1 MKSKINLVA
10 IGLAMLA
17 AIAIATQSSCSSEA
31 EANAVPEKKELSKSE
46 LIARGQYL
54 ATVSLCNDC
63 HSPKIFGPHGMSL
76 DSTRLFSGHPEGSPL
91 PKIDKS
97 ALKPGGW
104 VMFSPDLTTYI
115 GPWGMTFSANLTPD
129 STTGIGA
136 WSEEVFIKTLRT
148 GKHLGQDGGRPVMP
162 PMPWE
167 MVRHMTDE
175 DLKALYA
182 YFQALPPVKNQV
194 PAPIA
199 PSEVEKMD

>member
-17 AIAIATQSSCSSEA
+17 TLAIATQSSCSSEA
-31 EANAVPEKKELSKSE
+31 EANVPVEKKELSKSE

-54 ATVSLCNDC
+54 STVSLCNDC
-63 HSPKIFGPHGMSL
+63 HSPKTFGPHGMGL
-76 DSTRLFSGHPEGSPL
+76 DSTRLFSGHPQGSPL
-91 PKIDKS
+91 PKINKD
-97 ALKPGGW
+97 ALTPGNW
-104 VMFSPDLTTYI
+104 VIFSPDLTAYV

-136 WSEEVFIKTLRT
+136 WSEEVFVQTLRT

-167 MVRHMTDE
+167 MVKNMTDE

-182 YFQALPPVKNQV
+182 YFMALPPVKNQV
-194 PAPIA
+194 PAPISPA
-199 PSEVEKMD
+199 EVAKLN